1 MAAVTYEDVHVNFT
15 HEEWALLDSSQKSL
29 YKDVMLETCRNLTA
43 IDTTSV
49 IVDTSHNVR
58 MKTME
63 RSNVPLHATVV
74 FKCMKES
81 TMRRKPMNVIN
92 TVKPL

>member
-43 IDTTSV
+43 IDTFV
-49 IVDTSHNVR
+49 IVDTSPVR

-63 RSNVPLHATVV
+63 RSNVPLHATVF

-81 TMRRKPMNVIN
+81 TMKRKPMNVIN